1 MLGYLLDATGYL
13 GYGMVA
19 IVVFLLVLEGI
30 LFCKGRR
37 ISWLERIFFVLFGV
51 YLTVILAVTV
61 SPVYGFTTKMNEL
74 EINMKPFA
82 VLVDGHLNPMNLF
95 GNIAMFMP
103 IGFLLPFVSRKM
115 QHGVRAILVGGF
127 LSALIEFLQMFL
139 RRGTDIDDVI
149 LNTIGTAIGYIIAG
163 AFLSI
168 FPSFKR
174 MIGIEEMK
182 NGKKLRRDF
191 FPTVLLT
198 TMVLASVMITG
209 FEKRQ
214 QYASEGMDYAYGQ
227 GEAKEKEVAN
237 KNKLN
242 AIEKDNEKE
251 ESVELPKDI
260 LAKNVFFM
268 NVTKDEVVSSLRADD
283 RIAPA
288 STTKML
294 TAMTVLEYCNTQ
306 EIVTVGDEISL
317 VPANASRAGIY
328 TGNQVTV
335 EQLLE
340 GLLLP
345 SGGDAAYA
353 LATHVGHKILGDTF
367 VSVETAMEAFVGKM
381 NEKAKNLGAMKSHF
395 TTPDGFDEKGQY
407 STASDLGIIAAAFLS
422 STKEDGI
429 LKTIVGKESS
439 RVCFPDGTDLTWEN
453 TNLLLVPSSEYYYN
467 KAIGLKTGSTE
478 NAGKCLISAAI
489 IHDDIYIAVVMGD
502 TEEGRYLDSIALYK
516 SVE

>member
-1 MLGYLLDATGYL
+1 MLGYVLDATGYL
-13 GYGMVA
+13 EKGMIA
-19 IVVFLLVLEGI
+19 IVIFLVLYEGI
-30 LFCKGRR
+30 LLWKGRK
-37 ISWLERIFFVLFGV
+37 ISWLERICLALFGV

-61 SPVYGFTTKMNEL
+61 SPVYGFSTKVNEL

-82 VLVDGHLNPMNLF
+82 VLVNGHLNPMNLF

-115 QHGVRAILVGGF
+115 QHGVRTILVGGF
-127 LSALIEFLQMFL
+127 LSALIEFLQVFL

-149 LNTIGTAIGYIIAG
+149 LNTIGTAIGYIIAST
-163 AFLSI
+163 FLYV

-182 NGKKLRRDF
+182 NGKKLRHDF

-198 TMVLASVMITG
+198 TMVLVSVMITG

-214 QYASEGMDYAYGQ
+214 QYAIEGMDYTYGQ
-227 GEAKEKEVAN
+227 GEVKEIEVAN

-288 STTKML
+288 SITKML

-353 LATHVGHKILGDTF
+353 LATHVGRKILGDTF
-367 VSVETAMEAFVGKM
+367 VSVETTMEAFVGKM
-381 NEKAKNLGAMKSHF
+381 NEKAKNLGATKSHF
-395 TTPDGFDEKGQY
+395 TTPDGFDEDGQY
-407 STASDLGIIAAAFLS
+407 STASDLGIIAVAFLS
-422 STKEDGI
+422 STKEEGI
-429 LKTIVGKESS
+429 LKSIVGKESS
-439 RVCFPDGTDLTWEN
+439 RVCFPDGTDFTWEN
-453 TNLLLVPSSEYYYN
+453 TNQLLIPSSEYYYD

-478 NAGKCLISAAI
+478 NAGKCLVSAAI
-489 IHDDIYIAVVMGD
+489 IHGEIYIAVVMGD
-502 TEEGRYLDSIALYK
+502 TEEGRYLDSIALYH

>member
-1 MLGYLLDATGYL
+1 MLGYILDATGYL

-19 IVVFLLVLEGI
+19 IVAFLLLLEGI

-61 SPVYGFTTKMNEL
+61 SPIYGFYTKLNEL
-74 EINMKPFA
+74 EINLNAFA
-82 VLVDGHLNPMNLF
+82 VFVHGHLNPMNLF
-95 GNIAMFMP
+95 GNIAMFIP
-103 IGFLLPFVSRKM
+103 IGFFLPLISRKM
-115 QHGVRAILVGGF
+115 QHGIRAILVGGII
-127 LSALIEFLQMFL
+127 STLIEFLQIFL

-149 LNTIGTAIGYIIAG
+149 LNTMGTAIGYSIASV
-163 AFLSI
+163 FLHI
-168 FPSFKR
+168 FPSMRK
-174 MIGIEEMK
+174 MIGIEEIK
-182 NGKKLRRDF
+182 TGRKLRRDL

-198 TMVLASVMITG
+198 TMVLASVIITG
-209 FEKRQ
+209 FEKRR
-214 QYASEGMDYAYGQ
+214 QYASDGMEYTFEQ
-227 GEAKEKEVAN
+227 GEGKETEDTSKHNFSVSKGGN
-237 KNKLN
+237 K
-242 AIEKDNEKE
+242 KE
-251 ESVELPKDI
+251 EGVELPKNM
-260 LAKNVFFM
+260 LAKNVFFF
-268 NVTKDEVVSSLRADD
+268 NVTKNKVVSFYREEDK
-283 RIAPA
+283 IAPA

-294 TAMTVLEYCNTQ
+294 TAMTVLDYCNTQ
-306 EIVTVGDEISL
+306 EIVTVGDEVSL
-317 VPANASRAGIY
+317 VPANGSRAGIY

-353 LATHVGHKILGDTF
+353 LATHVGRKILGDTF
-367 VSVETAMEAFVGKM
+367 VSVEMAMEAFVSKM
-381 NEKAKNLGAMKSHF
+381 NEKAKNLGAMNSHF
-395 TTPDGFDEKGQY
+395 TTPDGYDEEGQY
-407 STASDLGIIAAAFLS
+407 STASDLGIIAAAFLT
-422 STKEDGI
+422 STKENGI
-429 LKTIVGKESS
+429 LRTIVGKESS

-453 TNLLLVPSSEYYYN
+453 TNLLLVPSSEYYYD

-489 IHDDIYIAVVMGD
+489 IHDDLYIAVVMGD